1 MSKLPNNFQTLISK
15 DRSIEELHMIN
26 ELNLLTNKPKL
37 YVCNVDETSI
47 VKGNNFSDLVQEK
60 SKREGN
66 QLVLVSALI
75 ESQITQFETE
85 KDKLELLDELQ
96 LKETALNKVINS
108 GYNLLNLITFF
119 SSKQNETRAW
129 TVISNT
135 KAHKAAGKIHSDFEK
150 GFIKAETASYDDFIH
165 FKGEAGCR
173 EVGKLRQEG
182 KDYIVQDG
190 DVFNFLFN
198 V

>member
-1 MSKLPNNFQTLISK
+1 MLLNNYLKLKQETSLLILLIIFSFLVRIPIIVILGDTTIDNEWETLQNKINTLQQKSKSGDKKTKIQLSLSIALLERLNNFQTLISK

-47 VKGNNFSDLVQEK
+47 IKGNNFSDLVQEK

-108 GYNLLNLITFF
+108 GYNL
-119 SSKQNETRAW
+119 
-129 TVISNT
+129 
-135 KAHKAAGKIHSDFEK
+135 
-150 GFIKAETASYDDFIH
+150 
-165 FKGEAGCR
+165 
-173 EVGKLRQEG
+173 
-182 KDYIVQDG
+182 
-190 DVFNFLFN
+190 
-198 V
+198 